1 MVDLHL
7 VETVLSAQFFDNI
20 TKLPFFRQPEF
31 LQSLLCVLP
40 RMHGSQ
46 RRPID
51 REKTCNNATP
61 KSGAEKN
68 NTDLVRSAPRPEKKG
83 FRDLELTALRQAG
96 YPLLMAFW
104 HPV

>member
-20 TKLPFFRQPEF
+20 IKLPFVLQPEF
-31 LQSLLCVLP
+31 LQSLFCVLP

-46 RRPID
+46 RRPINQG
-51 REKTCNNATP
+51 KTRNSATL

-68 NTDLVRSAPRPEKKG
+68 NTGLVRSAPWSGKRG
-83 FRDLELTALRQAG
+83 FRDLELAALRQAG